1 MPNYQDGKIY
11 KIYNTVND
19 EIYIGSTTRKLSE
32 RMAEHRRCL
41 NDLKKQHY
49 PLYQAFRE
57 HGVDIFFIELIENCT
72 CNGKDELRK
81 KEGEYIRLL
90 KPSFNSSIAGRT
102 KQEYENENKDN
113 ISKRK
118 KQYYED
124 HKQHIIEQ
132 HKQHYE
138 ENKESILQRNK
149 RYYEDNNKLI
159 NERLTCNICGCQVCR
174 RGMSRHQKSQK
185 CKSSIK
191 SDDNE

>member
-1 MPNYQDGKIY
+1 MPNYKESKVY
-11 KIYNTVND
+11 KIYDTVNV
-19 EIYIGSTTRKLSE
+19 EIYIGSTTRKLCE

-41 NDLKKQHY
+41 NVLKKQHY

-118 KQYYED
+118 KQYKENN
-124 HKQHIIEQ
+124 QEHILVQKKNTTSLI
-132 HKQHYE
+132 
-138 ENKESILQRNK
+138 K
-149 RYYEDNNKLI
+149 R
-159 NERLTCNICGCQVCR
+159 Q
-174 RGMSRHQKSQK
+174 
-185 CKSSIK
+185 SSK
-191 SDDNE
+191 DARSSATTT